1 MVAVIASLTGNAAI
15 GGNSGNASNQGE
27 TDLSGGGVSASLRG
41 SRWNG
46 APISSKRS
54 LAAAIAGIASNR
66 AIAGNSGASGQPVA
80 DEDVSVLEPDPDGPT
95 DF

>member
-1 MVAVIASLTGNAAI
+1 MVWRGIGVSCPEISVVAVIASLTGIAAI
-15 GGNSGNASNQGE
+15 AGNSGNASNQGE

-54 LAAAIAGIASNR
+54 LAAAIAGIASNS
-66 AIAGNSGASGQPVA
+66 AIAGNDDAAGEPV
-80 DEDVSVLEPDPDGPT
+80 
-95 DF
+95 